1 MRPVRVALIGLGW
14 VGQQVWL
21 PALAESSAYEV
32 TALVDIAP
40 AALAAAAAV
49 APRAWRG
56 RRPDPIGPDIADLAV
71 VAVPNDLHTE
81 TAEALLA
88 RDVSVFVEK
97 PVCLSSTELRRL
109 RAAEAGG
116 RGALLAGSAGRYR
129 ADVRRL
135 RALLPSLGSV
145 RLVELSWIRASGIPR
160 RGGWFT
166 SSSRAGGGALL
177 DLGWHLLDVGL
188 DLLGRPEVVRAVG
201 VRSADLVHD
210 PRWAADWRADV
221 PTGGAPLGEDVED
234 SATGFLVTEGGVG
247 VSVSAAWASHQPYDV
262 TTVRLHGSAGTATLR
277 CTFGFSPQRVAGPEL
292 VLSRAG
298 RTESVPLP
306 SEPVGA
312 EYDRQLA
319 DLPRLLAD
327 RGTRGRAVAEAGPVL
342 RALEALYAG
351 SVAPAAPGVLALAD
365 GER

>member
-1 MRPVRVALIGLGW
+1 M
-14 VGQQVWL
+14 
-21 PALAESSAYEV
+21 
-32 TALVDIAP
+32 
-40 AALAAAAAV
+40 
-49 APRAWRG
+49 
-56 RRPDPIGPDIADLAV
+56 
-71 VAVPNDLHTE
+71 
-81 TAEALLA
+81 
-88 RDVSVFVEK
+88 
-97 PVCLSSTELRRL
+97 
-109 RAAEAGG
+109 
-116 RGALLAGSAGRYR
+116 
-129 ADVRRL
+129 
-135 RALLPSLGSV
+135 
-145 RLVELSWIRASGIPR
+145 
-160 RGGWFT
+160 
-166 SSSRAGGGALL
+166 
-177 DLGWHLLDVGL
+177 
-188 DLLGRPEVVRAVG
+188 VRAVG